1 MLSDEI
7 DQILADYAL
16 FKSTTGQGC
25 HHADYCDNEAAPF
38 DDWLS
43 IVIWGGHKD
52 GCQVDNDEVNVHG
65 NY

>member
-1 MLSDEI
+1 MTMKNGQSLHQLNMLSDEI

-25 HHADYCDNEAAPF
+25 YHADYCDNEAAPF

-43 IVIWGGHKD
+43 IVI
-52 GCQVDNDEVNVHG
+52 
-65 NY
+65 

>member
-16 FKSTTGQGC
+16 YKSTTGQGC
-25 HHADYCDNEAAPF
+25 YHADYCDNEAAPF

-43 IVIWGGHKD
+43 IVI
-52 GCQVDNDEVNVHG
+52 
-65 NY
+65 